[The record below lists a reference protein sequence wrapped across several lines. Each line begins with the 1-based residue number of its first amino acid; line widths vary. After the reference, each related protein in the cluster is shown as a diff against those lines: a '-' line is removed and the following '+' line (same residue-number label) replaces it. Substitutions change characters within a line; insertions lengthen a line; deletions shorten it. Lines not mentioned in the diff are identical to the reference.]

1 MQKNP
6 CFLQQT
12 GGELEEAAFG
22 LGANRVTVT
31 RLITLPLITANLAA
45 GALLAFAFAM
55 LEVSDSIV
63 LAQREAHYPV
73 TKAIA
78 ALSERLGDG
87 PSVAAAMGGLGDAVA
102 RFGPLHGLSDLGKP
116 TWCHLPGLR
125 GRH

>member
-1 MQKNP
+1 MVRSAAAG
-6 CFLQQT
+6 LQQT

-22 LGANRVTVT
+22 LGADRVTVT

-87 PSVAAAMGGLGDAVA
+87 PSVAAAMGAWGMLLLALALFMASRILGS
-102 RFGPLHGLSDLGKP
+102 RLGAIF
-116 TWCHLPGLR
+116 R
-125 GRH
+125 A